1 MKVTAVTIEAATS
14 MRCVDEI
21 WERATAVMEESHR
34 AARHGRKPQGSPSL
48 GESHR
53 AAHHGREPLGNP
65 SWERGTEQAVTE
77 ENHGNGQP
85 VMGES
90 HHSKRA
96 LHVKERRGCP
106 SQERATGAASNEI
119 EPQATRHRRESQ
131 GQPIMGERLRGSP
144 SAQGQPI
151 MGERLRVSP
160 SWERATEAARH
171 GREPQGCSSRKRATG
186 QPVIEKNHRL
196 TRHWRELQGSPS

>member
-1 MKVTAVTIEAATS
+1 
-14 MRCVDEI
+14 MRYGREPQPL
-21 WERATAVMEESHR
+21 WKRATGQPVMGGSHR
-34 AARHGRKPQGSPSL
+34 AARL
-48 GESHR
+48 
-53 AAHHGREPLGNP
+53 
-65 SWERGTEQAVTE
+65 WERATEQ
-77 ENHGNGQP
+77 P
-85 VMGES
+85 IMGES
-90 HHSKRA
+90 HWATRHGREAQNRPSRKRTMATDSLSWKSHMTA